1 MSIHPGH
8 LETLL
13 EQINGGQAAA
23 ALPEIERLQAQLPTH
38 PAVLSLRA
46 EALRMAGRTAEAITA
61 FKQAGEQGAGTRS
74 WLAAGLLLA
83 AERATDDAVQ
93 CLSKAFAESPDSQ
106 EVLDAL
112 ITTLFNGGRHRDGI
126 EYARRQLAI
135 CTDPTLLSR
144 AALLLQ
150 ANDLYEESSAA
161 FKKIIQLAPDDP
173 ALVGAALVP
182 ARFTCEWEWTETLQH
197 KMEAWYDAGH
207 FGTPQEFPLT
217 HLTWCPDEARNL
229 GVTRAYVD
237 RCVPKVE
244 PVARRVSHR
253 AGGRIRVGYL
263 SSDFRNHATMHLMA
277 GVFEHH
283 DHSRFEVFAYDYT
296 SPDISEYRQRFLD
309 SIEHHVPIHFM
320 SDRQAATRIAE
331 DELDILFD
339 LKLYTGGGRSGIIAH
354 RPAPVQAAYIG
365 FPGSA
370 AHPEVD
376 YIVADRFV
384 TPDSSAPYYT
394 EKFCRLPHSYQC
406 NDRKRFAAPQPG
418 TRAMY
423 GLPEG
428 KVIFGAFN
436 QSYKIDRGSFAVW
449 MLILQE
455 VPDSVLWLL
464 GQSEAAVANLSRHAQ
479 LAGIARERLIFA
491 PFAAPHEH
499 SARLPVADAILD
511 ALICNGHTTT
521 SDALWAGVPV
531 ITAHGQHFAS
541 RVSESLLNA
550 MDLAELVGSDQEDMV
565 RIAKRVGSDPSY
577 RAELRN
583 KVAANRLSA
592 PLFDTAR
599 FTRDL
604 ETGIEMM
611 VQRSRS
617 ALAAEHIDVPDH
629 GPVEP
634 SNTNVPRFVGRVAA
648 LQTTFPGCPLCKGA
662 SVTLGFANCSTH
674 VLWHEPL
681 PPTIEW
687 VRCASCGHVHNRS
700 YWTEAGLTEVR
711 RNEKAEVFPLS
722 SATLE
727 TRRATWAPVV
737 DKVVSLLGG
746 YRAILKRESRP
757 TWVDVGCGDG
767 ALIMTAADCGMAVA
781 GLETRGAA
789 AECIRGIGLNALQHD
804 FLPLK
809 FEVVPDVLSMM
820 DVLEQIPDPRAALL
834 KAAQVL
840 SPGGVLVISTADM
853 ASSSWRTMEAD
864 KANPY
869 WKDLERYHNFTRE
882 RLVALVSD
890 CGFDVVDFRLPQRSA
905 AQMEIYAVRKPK
917 LSAIP
922 SR

>member
-1 MSIHPGH
+1 MSIHPEH

-61 FKQAGEQGAGTRS
+61 FKEAGERGAGTRS
-74 WLAAGLLLA
+74 WLAAGLLLG
-83 AERATDDAVQ
+83 AERATDDAVL
-93 CLSKAFAESPDSQ
+93 CLSKAFAESPGSE

-126 EYARRQLAI
+126 EYARRQLALS
-135 CTDPTLLSR
+135 TNPTLLSR

-150 ANDLYEESSAA
+150 ANDLYEESSGA

-173 ALVGAALVP
+173 TLVGAALVP
-182 ARFTCEWEWTETLQH
+182 ARFTCEWEYTEALQH
-197 KMEAWYDAGH
+197 KIEAWYDAGQ

-217 HLTWCPDEARNL
+217 HLTWCADEARNL

-244 PVARRVSHR
+244 PVARRTSHR
-253 AGGRIRVGYL
+253 SGGRIRVGYL

-296 SPDISEYRQRFLD
+296 SPDVSNYRQRFLD

-320 SDRQAATRIAE
+320 SDRQAAARIAE

-384 TPDSSAPYYT
+384 TPDGSAPYYT

-423 GLPEG
+423 GLPDG
-428 KVIFGAFN
+428 KVVFGAFN

-449 MLILQE
+449 MRVLRE

-464 GQSEAAVANLSRHAQ
+464 GQSEAAVANLSRHAL
-479 LAGIARERLIFA
+479 LAGVARERLIFA

-531 ITAHGQHFAS
+531 ITARGRHFAS

-550 MDLAELVGSDQEDMV
+550 MGLAELVGSDQDDMV
-565 RIAKRVGSDPSY
+565 LIAKRIGSDPGY

-599 FTRDL
+599 FTRDF
-604 ETGIEMM
+604 ETGITMM
-611 VQRSRS
+611 VERNRSGLP
-617 ALAAEHIDVPDH
+617 AGHIDVPDH

-634 SNTNVPRFVGRVAA
+634 SKTNVPRFVGRVAA
-648 LQTTFPGCPLCKGA
+648 LQTIFPGCPLCNGA
-662 SVTLGFANCSTH
+662 GVTLGFANCAMH
-674 VLWHEPL
+674 GLWHEPL

-687 VRCASCGHVHNRS
+687 VRCASCGHIHNRA
-700 YWTEAGLTEVR
+700 YWTAAGLTEVR
-711 RNEKAEVFPLS
+711 RNEKTEVLSLS
-722 SATLE
+722 SATVE
-727 TRRATWAPVV
+727 TRRTTWAPVV
-737 DKVVSLLGG
+737 QKVVSLLGG
-746 YRAILKRESRP
+746 YRAVLKRENRP

-767 ALIMTAADCGMAVA
+767 ALIMTAADSGMAVA

-789 AECIRGIGLNALQHD
+789 AERIRVMGLNALQHD
-804 FLPLK
+804 FLSLK
-809 FEVVPDVLSMM
+809 FEVIPDVLSMM
-820 DVLEQIPDPRAALL
+820 EVLEQMPYPREALL
-834 KAAQVL
+834 KTAQVMN
-840 SPGGVLVISTADM
+840 PGGVLVISTPDM
-853 ASSSWRTMEAD
+853 MSTSWRAMEAD
-864 KANPY
+864 KNNPY
-869 WKDLERYHNFTRE
+869 WKDLERYHIFTRE
-882 RLVALVSD
+882 RLIALLSD
-890 CGFDVVDFRLPQRSA
+890 CGFEVVDFSLPQRGV
-905 AQMEIYAVRKPK
+905 AQMEIYALRKPK